1 MVEWVF
7 ISLPLKGARWKQA
20 QKAKTVLKNTSK
32 LKVKQMTRHP
42 RIKDVCNSL
51 NASVEKGVVNLA
63 NFVKSDNLDEAEKV
77 QVSLENKSNI

>member
-1 MVEWVF
+1 
-7 ISLPLKGARWKQA
+7 
-20 QKAKTVLKNTSK
+20 
-32 LKVKQMTRHP
+32 MTRHP